1 MKLAHKYLEE
11 FISRLQ
17 CNFFIRRDEAKTL
30 LDNIESGYFE
40 FSLIVNENRFAG
52 DQMTLWYP
60 FCLNLEAAF
69 A

>member
-1 MKLAHKYLEE
+1 MNLFL
-11 FISRLQ
+11 IS
-17 CNFFIRRDEAKTL
+17 NAIFFIRREEAETL
-30 LDNIESGYFE
+30 LDKIESGYFK

-52 DQMTLWYP
+52 DQMTLWYL